1 MEKILS
7 NKKVGVFIRV
17 LQQRWVIAFVSGKSM
32 QEIFQ
37 VEGIRTILRFGFRAK
52 ERCKGVKRMEKSFR
66 CSKRQRGR

>member
-1 MEKILS
+1 
-7 NKKVGVFIRV
+7 
-17 LQQRWVIAFVSGKSM
+17 VIAFVSGKSM

-66 CSKRQRGR
+66 CSKKAKGEMK